1 MLKTLTEAL
10 GIRQSTPRR
19 TGHARRAIVLGCGP
33 AGMFAT
39 HALALGGYEIRVLSK
54 KRRSEMFGAQ
64 YLHKPIPGLAVH
76 PDPVEVRY
84 QLRGTEEQYA
94 RKVYGSR
101 EVPFVSPGKLNATHL
116 AWDIRAAYNQA
127 FSRYLDLII
136 DFPNIDGDD
145 LARIIEDENG
155 AGTVIVSTIPAPAI
169 CTNQAHVFRAQPV
182 WAAGDAPERGVFSP
196 VRVEPNTVICN
207 GEEFPAWYRSANVFD
222 YCTTEWP
229 EESPPPIPGLSLV
242 QKPIDT
248 NCDCWKGRVVKLGRY
263 GKWDKSQ
270 YSHEAFYRMHGAVMA

>member
-19 TGHARRAIVLGCGP
+19 IGHARRAIVLGCGP

-64 YLHKPIPGLAVH
+64 YLHKPIPGLAAAV
-76 PDPVEVRY
+76 DPVEVQY
-84 QLRGTEEQYA
+84 ILRGTEEDYA
-94 RKVYGSR
+94 RKVYGNAP
-101 EVPFVSPGKLNATHL
+101 VPFVSPGKLNATHL
-116 AWDIRAAYNQA
+116 AWDIRAAYAKA
-127 FSRYLDLII
+127 FSQYLDLII
-136 DFPNIDGDD
+136 DMPDIDGED
-145 LARIIEDENG
+145 LSRIIEDEKGNH
-155 AGTVIVSTIPAPAI
+155 TLIVSTIPAPAI
-169 CTNQAHVFRAQPV
+169 CIKPSHFFRAQPV
-182 WAAGDAPERGVFSP
+182 WAIGDAPERGIFAP
-196 VRVEPNTVICN
+196 RFVEQATIICN
-207 GEEFPAWYRSANVFD
+207 GEENPSWYRSANVFG

-229 EESPPPIPGLSLV
+229 EATRPPIPSISQV
-242 QKPIDT
+242 HKPIDT
-248 NCDCWKGRVVKLGRY
+248 NCDCWAGRVVKLGRY